1 MSAPVGELLTL
12 QRPRPARR
20 ALGARLRRV
29 ARRSPL
35 GVVALFVLL
44 LLFAAAAL
52 APQLARYDPL
62 ELHRIDRLQGPGER
76 YWLGTDS
83 FGRDQFSRILYGS
96 RVSLWIGLAPIAIST
111 AIGGA
116 SGLVSGFFGGW
127 VDTCIQRV
135 MDALM
140 AFPALLLVLVVVSLM
155 GPSQRNI
162 ILVLALVTIP
172 SISRVARGAT
182 MVVAAQAYVD
192 SARAVGAGNLRITL
206 FHIVPNIFA
215 PVLVVAASLIGTAI
229 LAEAS
234 LSFLGL
240 GVQPPE
246 PTWGNLLS
254 GQNRDL
260 FEVAPWLAIFPGL
273 AITVAVLAFNLLG
286 DALRDLLD
294 PRTRK
299 NAS

>member
-1 MSAPVGELLTL
+1 M
-12 QRPRPARR
+12 
-20 ALGARLRRV
+20 
-29 ARRSPL
+29 
-35 GVVALFVLL
+35 
-44 LLFAAAAL
+44 FAAAAL

-62 ELHRIDRLQGPGER
+62 ELHRIDRLQSPSGR

-96 RVSLWIGLAPIAIST
+96 RVSLSIGVAPIVISTVLGGLTGLA
-111 AIGGA
+111 
-116 SGLVSGFFGGW
+116 SGFFGGW
-127 VDTCIQRV
+127 VDTTIQRV

-140 AFPALLLVLVVVSLM
+140 AFPALLLVLVIVSLM
-155 GPSQRNI
+155 GPSQQNI

-172 SISRVARGAT
+172 SIGRVARGAT
-182 MVVAAQAYVD
+182 LVVAAQPYVD
-192 SARAVGAGNLRITL
+192 SARAVGASNARIAL
-206 FHIVPNIFA
+206 FHVVPNIFA
-215 PVLVVAASLIGTAI
+215 PVFVVAASLIGTAI

-273 AITVAVLAFNLLG
+273 AITITVLAFNLLG
-286 DALRDLLD
+286 DALRDVLD
-294 PRTRK
+294 PRNRGRG
-299 NAS
+299 A

>member
-1 MSAPVGELLTL
+1 MTPAGELLD
-12 QRPRPARR
+12 
-20 ALGARLRRV
+20 LRRPGSTRRTPGYRFRLV

-35 GVVALFVLL
+35 GVVAFFVLV
-44 LLFAAAAL
+44 LLFSAAL
-52 APQLARYDPL
+52 LAPLLAPYDPL
-62 ELHRIDRLQGPGER
+62 ELHRIDRLQGPSGR

-83 FGRDQFSRILYGS
+83 FGRDQFSRIVHGS
-96 RVSLWIGLAPIAIST
+96 RVSLWVGVAPIAIST
-111 AIGGA
+111 VIGGI
-116 SGLVSGFFGGW
+116 SGLVSGFFGGG

-140 AFPALLLVLVVVSLM
+140 AFPALLLVRVIVSLM
-155 GPSQRNI
+155 GASERNI
-162 ILVLALVTIP
+162 ILVLALVTTP

-192 SARAVGAGNLRITL
+192 SARAVGASDARIAF
-206 FHIVPNIFA
+206 FHIVPNIVA
-215 PVLVVAASLIGTAI
+215 PILVVGASLIGTAI

-246 PTWGNLLS
+246 PTWGNLLA

-273 AITVAVLAFNLLG
+273 AITVTVLAFNLLG

-294 PRTRK
+294 PRNRGRG
-299 NAS
+299 A

>member
-1 MSAPVGELLTL
+1 MTPAGELLD
-12 QRPRPARR
+12 
-20 ALGARLRRV
+20 LRRPGSTRRTPGYRFRLV

-35 GVVALFVLL
+35 GVVAFFVLV
-44 LLFAAAAL
+44 LLFSAAL
-52 APQLARYDPL
+52 LAPLLAPYDPL
-62 ELHRIDRLQGPGER
+62 ELHRIDRLQGPSGR

-83 FGRDQFSRILYGS
+83 FGRDQFSRIVHGS
-96 RVSLWIGLAPIAIST
+96 RVSLWVGVAPIAIST
-111 AIGGA
+111 VIGGI

-140 AFPALLLVLVVVSLM
+140 AFPALLLVLVIVSLM
-155 GPSQRNI
+155 GASERNI
-162 ILVLALVTIP
+162 ILVLALVTTP

-192 SARAVGAGNLRITL
+192 SARAVGASDARIAF
-206 FHIVPNIFA
+206 FHIVPNIVA
-215 PVLVVAASLIGTAI
+215 PILVVAASLIGTAI

-246 PTWGNLLS
+246 PTWGNLLA

-273 AITVAVLAFNLLG
+273 AITVTVLAFNLLG
-286 DALRDLLD
+286 DALRDVLD
-294 PRTRK
+294 PRNRGRG
-299 NAS
+299 A

>member
-1 MSAPVGELLTL
+1 MTPAGELLDL
-12 QRPRPARR
+12 RR
-20 ALGARLRRV
+20 AEASRRTPGHRLRHV

-35 GVVALFVLL
+35 GVLAFFVLA
-44 LLFAAAAL
+44 LLFAAALL

-62 ELHRIDRLQGPGER
+62 ELHRIDRLQGPSGR

-83 FGRDQFSRILYGS
+83 FGRDQFSRIVYGS
-96 RVSLWIGLAPIAIST
+96 RISLWVGVAPIAIST
-111 AIGGA
+111 VIGGI

-127 VDTCIQRV
+127 LDTCIQRV

-140 AFPALLLVLVVVSLM
+140 AFPALLLVLVIVSLM
-155 GPSQRNI
+155 GASERNI

-172 SISRVARGAT
+172 SVSRVARGAT
-182 MVVAAQAYVD
+182 MVVSAQAYVD
-192 SARAVGAGNLRITL
+192 SARAVGASNARIAF

-215 PVLVVAASLIGTAI
+215 PILVVAASLIGTAI

-246 PTWGNLLS
+246 PTWGNLLA

-273 AITVAVLAFNLLG
+273 AITITVLAFNLLG

-294 PRTRK
+294 PRNRGRGV
-299 NAS
+299 

>member
-1 MSAPVGELLTL
+1 MSAPAGQLSEL
-12 QRPRPARR
+12 QRSAPTRR
-20 ALGARLRRV
+20 AFGPRVRRV

-35 GVVALFVLL
+35 GVAALLMLVF
-44 LLFAAAAL
+44 LFAAAVF

-62 ELHRIDRLQGPGER
+62 ELHRIDRLQGPNGR

-96 RVSLWIGLAPIAIST
+96 RVSLWIGVAPIAIST
-111 AIGGA
+111 VIGGL

-135 MDALM
+135 MDAVM
-140 AFPALLLVLVVVSLM
+140 AFPALLLVLVIVSLM

-162 ILVLALVTIP
+162 ILVLALVTVPAIN
-172 SISRVARGAT
+172 RVARGAT

-192 SARAVGAGNLRITL
+192 SARAVGASNARIL
-206 FHIVPNIFA
+206 VFHIVPNIFA

-273 AITVAVLAFNLLG
+273 AISVTVLAFNLLG
-286 DALRDLLD
+286 DTLRDLLD
-294 PRTRK
+294 PRNRGRRT
-299 NAS
+299 

>member
-1 MSAPVGELLTL
+1 MSAPAGELHEL
-12 QRPRPARR
+12 QRAASTRR
-20 ALGARLRRV
+20 AFGPRVRRV

-35 GVVALFVLL
+35 GVAALLILVF
-44 LLFAAAAL
+44 LFAAAVF

-62 ELHRIDRLQGPGER
+62 ELHRIDRLQSPNGR

-96 RVSLWIGLAPIAIST
+96 RVSLWIGVAPIAMST
-111 AIGGA
+111 VIGGV

-135 MDALM
+135 MDAVM
-140 AFPALLLVLVVVSLM
+140 AFPALLLVLVIVSLM
-155 GPSQRNI
+155 GASERNI
-162 ILVLALVTIP
+162 ILVLALVTVP
-172 SISRVARGAT
+172 AISRVARGAT

-192 SARAVGAGNLRITL
+192 SARAVGASNARIL
-206 FHIVPNIFA
+206 VFHIVPNIFA
-215 PVLVVAASLIGTAI
+215 PVLVVAASLVGTAI

-260 FEVAPWLAIFPGL
+260 FEVASWLAIFPGL
-273 AITVAVLAFNLLG
+273 AISVTVLAFNLLG
-286 DALRDLLD
+286 DTLRDLLD
-294 PRTRK
+294 PRNRGRG
-299 NAS
+299 A

>member
-1 MSAPVGELLTL
+1 MTPAGQTL
-12 QRPRPARR
+12 D
-20 ALGARLRRV
+20 LRRPNSMRRTPGYGLRRM

-35 GVVALFVLL
+35 GVVAFFVLV
-44 LLFAAAAL
+44 LLFAAALL
-52 APQLARYDPL
+52 APQLAPYDPL
-62 ELHRIDRLQGPGER
+62 ELHRIDRLQGPSGR

-83 FGRDQFSRILYGS
+83 FGRDQFSRIVYGS
-96 RVSLWIGLAPIAIST
+96 RISLWVGVAPIVIST
-111 AIGGA
+111 VIGGI

-140 AFPALLLVLVVVSLM
+140 AFPALLLILVIVSLM
-155 GPSQRNI
+155 GASERNI
-162 ILVLALVTIP
+162 ILVLALVTTP

-182 MVVAAQAYVD
+182 MVVSAQAYVD
-192 SARAVGAGNLRITL
+192 SARAVGANNFRIAV

-215 PVLVVAASLIGTAI
+215 PILVVAASLIGTAI

-246 PTWGNLLS
+246 PTWGNLLA

-273 AITVAVLAFNLLG
+273 AITITVLAFNLLG

-294 PRTRK
+294 PRNRGRG
-299 NAS
+299 A